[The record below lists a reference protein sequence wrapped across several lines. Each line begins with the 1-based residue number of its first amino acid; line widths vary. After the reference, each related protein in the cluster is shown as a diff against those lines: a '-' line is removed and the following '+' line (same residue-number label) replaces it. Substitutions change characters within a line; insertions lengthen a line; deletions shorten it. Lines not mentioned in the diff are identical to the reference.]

1 MIASNF
7 RPLNHGQVAETVSA
21 LVASDGTAGN
31 GYCAS
36 RALTQGP
43 DASRNIAD
51 ALHYMCVLYGRQPDM
66 IDLASLRHPAT
77 RAGQFLAEAA
87 DAFTVERLYLA
98 QLAVA
103 AGPQPS
109 TPGQADSQGAVL
121 GQNHALS
128 MLARSDRHGT
138 AFGAAAALLIDW
150 HQVRLLLDA
159 AAHRLGIDA
168 PECLLPVPAETLAI
182 AALVAETPA
191 VERAIIFGAEQF
203 LFQQRGMWNLLE
215 ARELARRQS

>member
-1 MIASNF
+1 MIATNF
-7 RPLNHGQVAETVSA
+7 LPLNHGQVAETVSA
-21 LVASDGTAGN
+21 LVIAEGTASH

-36 RALTQGP
+36 RSLAQGP

-51 ALHYMCVLYGRQPDM
+51 ALHYLCVLYGRQPDM

-77 RAGQFLAEAA
+77 QAGHFLAEAA
-87 DAFTVERLYLA
+87 DAFAAERLYLA

-121 GQNHALS
+121 GHNHALA

-138 AFGAAAALLIDW
+138 AFGAAAALLVDW
-150 HQVRLLLDA
+150 HEVRALLDL
-159 AAHRLGIDA
+159 AAHRLGVDVPA
-168 PECLLPVPAETLAI
+168 CLLPVPAETLAI
-182 AALVAETPA
+182 AALLAETPA
-191 VERAIIFGAEQF
+191 VERAIAFGAQQF
-203 LFQQRGMWNLLE
+203 LFQQRGMWSLLE
-215 ARELARRQS
+215 AREIARRNS